1 MTDGL
6 FGATGSQLR
15 FHPARLGEID
25 FTAVQRAIRHR
36 VLRTAGRHGCL
47 RPEAIADLESW
58 EHGGGFSVHAGVLV
72 EAEDRAALE
81 RLLRYCA
88 RPAFA
93 SERLEWECGDS
104 TASATRVAEP
114 RVRYMLP
121 KPDRNGQTELVLTAL
136 QFLDRLA
143 ALIPPP
149 RRHRHPYYGAFA
161 PHAALRAWVSAHAGR
176 AVPGSALMGAPDL
189 SGMPSLAAAA
199 APFLAPPSM
208 IAPPRRRASSLWA
221 RLIARIYECLP
232 LSCRTDHHS
241 RPPDAGR

>member
-15 FHPARLGEID
+15 FYPARLGEID

-47 RPEAIADLESW
+47 TPDAIADLKGW

-93 SERLEWECGDS
+93 SERLEWECDS
-104 TASATRVAEP
+104 AS
-114 RVRYMLP
+114 
-121 KPDRNGQTELVLTAL
+121 
-136 QFLDRLA
+136 
-143 ALIPPP
+143 
-149 RRHRHPYYGAFA
+149 
-161 PHAALRAWVSAHAGR
+161 
-176 AVPGSALMGAPDL
+176 VPGSTRGADP
-189 SGMPSLAAAA
+189 AAASSPASVLPGVCA
-199 APFLAPPSM
+199 APAPCLLTLGP
-208 IAPPRRRASSLWA
+208 ADRAH
-221 RLIARIYECLP
+221 P
-232 LSCRTDHHS
+232 
-241 RPPDAGR
+241 